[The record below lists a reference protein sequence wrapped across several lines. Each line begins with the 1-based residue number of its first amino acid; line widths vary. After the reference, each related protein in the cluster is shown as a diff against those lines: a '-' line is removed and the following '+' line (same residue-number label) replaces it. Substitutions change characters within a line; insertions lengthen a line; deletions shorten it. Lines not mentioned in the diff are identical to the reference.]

1 MMREEIEKSQRLF
14 NGLHFVHTPKVSP
27 TQSFLSHP
35 QSAYECS
42 RVLAEWNELRE
53 WATFEEERI

>member
-1 MMREEIEKSQRLF
+1 MMREEIEKSQRLL

-42 RVLAEWNELRE
+42 RVLAE
-53 WATFEEERI
+53 